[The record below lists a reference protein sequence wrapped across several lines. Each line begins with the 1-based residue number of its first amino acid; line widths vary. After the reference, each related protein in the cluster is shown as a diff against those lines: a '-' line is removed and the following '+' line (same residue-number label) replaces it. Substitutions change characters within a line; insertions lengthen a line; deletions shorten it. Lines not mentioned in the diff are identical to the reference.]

1 MKRFRNYFILGYLE
15 KRKIGFVFRNFDVN
29 RKIFRRDEKKQKSM
43 KRNESLLFK
52 NFNID
57 RKIFKGNK

>member
-1 MKRFRNYFILGYLE
+1 MLIEKFVGE
-15 KRKIGFVFRNFDVN
+15 KR
-29 RKIFRRDEKKQKSM
+29 QKSM
-43 KRNESLLFK
+43 KGNESLLFK